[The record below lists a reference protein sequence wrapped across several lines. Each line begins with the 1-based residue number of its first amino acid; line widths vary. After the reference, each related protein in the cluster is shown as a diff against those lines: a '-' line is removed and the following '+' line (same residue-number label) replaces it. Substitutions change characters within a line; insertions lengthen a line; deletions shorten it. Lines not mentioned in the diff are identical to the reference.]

1 MLDKPGA
8 GAGHSVMQ
16 SWEAGFSSCGKEA
29 RFMELPPTGF
39 LLFSS
44 LLCHCPGGPLGPP
57 VNVTGWSVACPWRP
71 LPTKPWPLIGLV
83 PRAAACSKRGAHCQC
98 CTQVE
103 WTLKMALLPRLP
115 QPYKHGFG

>member
-29 RFMELPPTGF
+29 RLMELPPMGF

-44 LLCHCPGGPLGPP
+44 LLCHCPGGPLGPT
-57 VNVTGWSVACPWRP
+57 VNVTGRSVACTWRP
-71 LPTKPWPLIGLV
+71 LPQSHSLLAVLSPEQQRVQREEPI
-83 PRAAACSKRGAHCQC
+83 CQC

-103 WTLKMALLPRLP
+103 QTLKMALLPHLP
-115 QPYKHGFG
+115 RPYNHGFG